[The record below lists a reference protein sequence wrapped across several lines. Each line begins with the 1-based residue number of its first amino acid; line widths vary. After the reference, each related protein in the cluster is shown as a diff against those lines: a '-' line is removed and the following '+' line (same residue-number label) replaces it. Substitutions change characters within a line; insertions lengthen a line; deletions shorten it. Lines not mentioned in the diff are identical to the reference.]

1 MNSSTQDSAFGAEAG
16 RQLPFSETLDSAELA
31 PVALRASLADWLE
44 RHTPVCPM
52 IFTPAFST
60 TGLSCPASV
69 FVVSSGHWLWLAE
82 EEDGTVRI
90 CTAAHSAIRSI
101 ELTQV
106 LLQGCLQVFAANAR
120 AKILF
125 NVVGMEFFV
134 AAVQKMLDA
143 APAVPVEQRGSEV
156 APSSLGGLSF
166 KLRSTLTDFV
176 GARHPL
182 RRITSW
188 SQACFA
194 GRTIPGGLLAL
205 TDRHLCLLR
214 EGLPSG
220 EDEAAER
227 DLSSYGKEI
236 VYLNRFS
243 TISWTCELGEN
254 LATLAI
260 SVAGTAVLE
269 FEVPETDLAEVEA
282 LLNASVV

>member
-1 MNSSTQDSAFGAEAG
+1 MNSSTQDPAFGAEAE

-52 IFTPAFST
+52 IFTPAFAT
-60 TGLSCPASV
+60 TGLACPASV

-82 EEDGTVRI
+82 EEDGAVRI

-101 ELTQV
+101 ELSQV

-120 AKILF
+120 AKIVF
-125 NVVGMEFFV
+125 NMVGMELFV

-143 APAVPVEQRGSEV
+143 APAVSAELRGAEV
-156 APSSLGGLSF
+156 APSSLEGLSF
-166 KLRSTLTDFV
+166 KLRSALQEFV
-176 GARHPL
+176 CARHPL

-188 SQACFA
+188 PQARFA
-194 GRTIPGGLLAL
+194 ERTIPAGLLAL

-214 EGLPSG
+214 EGLASG
-220 EDEAAER
+220 EDEEVAR
-227 DLSSYGKEI
+227 DLSSYGKQV
-236 VYLNRFS
+236 VYLSRFS

-254 LATLAI
+254 LATLAV
-260 SVAGTAVLE
+260 SAAGASVLE
-269 FEVPETDLAEVEA
+269 FEVAETDLAEVEA